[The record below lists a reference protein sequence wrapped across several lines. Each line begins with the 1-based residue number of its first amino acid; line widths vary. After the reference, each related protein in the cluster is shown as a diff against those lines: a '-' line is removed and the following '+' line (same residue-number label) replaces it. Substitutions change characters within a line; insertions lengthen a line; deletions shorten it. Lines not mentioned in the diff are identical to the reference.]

1 MILTFVTYT
10 SELFA
15 ITSRWSRLIS
25 ILLKRLCTSGWTFPY
40 FGDLIYKTICQVLT
54 APHLAIVDV
63 IVAWLCNMR
72 LVLVM
77 NVLISD
83 TISTG
88 VRRSLSLN
96 YIICNIS
103 SSTSSTLSAMRLSQ
117 IKLLFLGKV
126 YLV

>member
-1 MILTFVTYT
+1 
-10 SELFA
+10 
-15 ITSRWSRLIS
+15 
-25 ILLKRLCTSGWTFPY
+25 
-40 FGDLIYKTICQVLT
+40 
-54 APHLAIVDV
+54 
-63 IVAWLCNMR
+63 MR

-77 NVLISD
+77 NILISD

-103 SSTSSTLSAMRLSQ
+103 SSTSSTLSSMRLSQ

-126 YLV
+126 YLVWSSFFHSAFMFSIVTQIIIFEPLFIRCFLLIIHVLFILCLALIYHILNI